1 MDYSGKSAISPIN
14 VNSTF
19 SKYSPSSSSSSP
31 PSSQT
36 SAPSFPSPSKSSPG
50 VVPAALPSIVLSPCA
65 ACKILRRRCVDK
77 CVLAPYFPPTEP
89 YKFTIAHRV
98 FGASNIIK
106 FLHDLPESQRAD
118 AVSSMV
124 YEASARIRD
133 PVYGSA
139 GAVFQLQK
147 QLSEL
152 QEQLAKA
159 QAELVNMQSQKANLV
174 ALFCMEMAQSGEA
187 TVLYQ
192 QQHQQQQQDYINT
205 DPTCFYEDNNL
216 LDPSWSPLWC

>member
-1 MDYSGKSAISPIN
+1 MLNGLRWACGAKQFHLN
-14 VNSTF
+14 TMSTKPEEFRNLDFDQDPFCLHQTKNEEETRRTRHQTLAF
-19 SKYSPSSSSSSP
+19 SYYLLVK
-31 PSSQT
+31 
-36 SAPSFPSPSKSSPG
+36 
-50 VVPAALPSIVLSPCA
+50 
-65 ACKILRRRCVDK
+65 
-77 CVLAPYFPPTEP
+77 
-89 YKFTIAHRV
+89 
-98 FGASNIIK
+98 
-106 FLHDLPESQRAD
+106 DLPESQRAD